1 MRTLKPMKSSYYSI
15 DNATVYFEYFTCE
28 KKPIGTILFLHGFFS
43 SCASFHKLIPF
54 LLKEFDVISC
64 DLPGFGKSSKHKRY
78 LYSFNNYARTVIK
91 LLDELEV
98 QQACLIGHSMGG
110 QVALY
115 AAKEYPNRVQ
125 CLVLLASSG
134 YLKRVKQRYRVA
146 SYFPFASYFVKRF
159 IQKPDVRMVI
169 EEAVYDKGCI
179 DEQMV
184 QHYHTPL
191 LDPHFCIGLI
201 QLSRQREG
209 DLTSD
214 QLTCINQRTLLLAGI
229 SDPLIPVKT
238 SERLYHDLP
247 NSKLVLLDKCGH
259 LIPEERPTEVAENI
273 LFFLQDAHG
282 AKPGAN
288 MIQ

>member
-1 MRTLKPMKSSYYSI
+1 MRTLKPMKSSYYYVG
-15 DNATVYFEYFTCE
+15 NASVYFEYFTCE
-28 KKPIGTILFLHGFFS
+28 KKPMGTILFLHGFFS
-43 SCASFHKLIPF
+43 SCASFRKLIPS

-64 DLPGFGKSSKHKRY
+64 DLPGFGKSSKHKGY
-78 LYSFNNYARTVIK
+78 LYSFSNYAKTVIE
-91 LLDELEV
+91 LMDELKV
-98 QQACLIGHSMGG
+98 QHACLIGHSMGG

-115 AAKEYPNRVQ
+115 AAKKYPERVQ

-134 YLKRVKQRYRVA
+134 YLKRVKQRYRIA
-146 SYFPFASYFVKRF
+146 SYLPFASYLLKRF

-169 EEAVYDKGCI
+169 EEAVYDKSCI
-179 DEQMV
+179 DDEMV
-184 QHYHTPL
+184 QDYRTPL
-191 LDPHFCIGLI
+191 LDPHFSVGLI
-201 QLSRQREG
+201 HLSRQREG

-214 QLTCINQRTLLLAGI
+214 QLQSISQYTLLLAGI

-247 NSKLVLLDKCGH
+247 NSELVLLDKCGH
-259 LIPEERPTEVAENI
+259 LIPEERPKEVAEKI
-273 LFFLQDAHG
+273 LFFFTRCAW